1 MGSPTEAERSHTE
14 GETPARGAGLKNGP
28 PSFQASAVKGYKVP
42 KYQFAVQF
50 HSLPFYETA
59 PAE

>member
-14 GETPARGAGLKNGP
+14 AGLKNGP